1 MDNRKLLWSDEFD
14 APAGTPPN
22 PAFWGYETGGHGW
35 GNDELQQYTT
45 AAENAFHD
53 VCGNLVIRALD
64 KKGRPTSARLTTK
77 SRVEFRYGRIECR
90 AKVAPG
96 KGLWSAFWALGNNI
110 QEVPWPGCGEIDILE
125 NIGAQPNRVFG
136 TVHVPGA
143 SKESGLSGG
152 VYLHHPPAD
161 GFHIFSVDWE
171 PDRLTWQVDG
181 LPYHSLTRADLG
193 KKWIFDH
200 PFYLMLNLAVG
211 GWLGGELDPRA
222 LPSDFVVDFVRWY
235 DLS

>member
-1 MDNRKLLWSDEFD
+1 MTVPATLLSERLVKQADQLRPGLPQEVALNSDM
-14 APAGTPPN
+14 
-22 PAFWGYETGGHGW
+22 GGS
-35 GNDELQQYTT
+35 
-45 AAENAFHD
+45 
-53 VCGNLVIRALD
+53 
-64 KKGRPTSARLTTK
+64 K
-77 SRVEFRYGRIECR
+77 CR
-90 AKVAPG
+90 AKVAPS

-110 QEVPWPGCGEIDILE
+110 EEAPWPGCGEIDILE

-152 VYLHHPPAD
+152 VYLHHSPAD

-181 LPYHSLTRADLG
+181 RPYHSLTRAGSG

-222 LPSDFVVDFVRWY
+222 LPADFVVDFIRWY
-235 DLS
+235 DLPRSGILESPPRARPSCLAAPYPVVQVDPQ